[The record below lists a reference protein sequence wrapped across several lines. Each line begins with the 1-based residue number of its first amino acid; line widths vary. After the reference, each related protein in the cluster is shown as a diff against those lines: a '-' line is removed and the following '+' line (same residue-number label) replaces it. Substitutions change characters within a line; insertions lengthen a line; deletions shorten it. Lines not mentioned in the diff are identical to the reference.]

1 MISETIKMKESLEN
15 LVETFSKLSEDI
27 KKLEN
32 KLKEIQQTIVLLRS
46 KEQQL
51 NLAIQKLLDDRIKEL
66 PDFNKYARDEEEKDR
81 YCNEQQDLFNESR
94 SA

>member
-1 MISETIKMKESLEN
+1 MKESLEQVTKIS
-15 LVETFSKLSEDI
+15 LEIS
-27 KKLEN
+27 KKLG
-32 KLKEIQQTIVLLRS
+32 EIEQAIVLLRS

-66 PDFNKYARDEEEKDR
+66 QEFNKYAKEEEEKDR

>member
-1 MISETIKMKESLEN
+1 MISDTIRMKESLEKVTN
-15 LVETFSKLSEDI
+15 ISLEIS
-27 KKLEN
+27 KKLG
-32 KLKEIQQTIVLLRS
+32 EIEQAIVLLRS

-66 PDFNKYARDEEEKDR
+66 QEFNKYARDEEEKDR
-81 YCNEQQDLFNESR
+81 YCNEQQDLFNESK

>member
-1 MISETIKMKESLEN
+1 MISETITMKESLEKVTN
-15 LVETFSKLSEDI
+15 ISLEIS
-27 KKLEN
+27 KKLG
-32 KLKEIQQTIVLLRS
+32 EIEQAIVLLRS

-66 PDFNKYARDEEEKDR
+66 QEFNKYARDEEEKDR
-81 YCNEQQDLFNESR
+81 YCNEQQDLLNESR

>member
-1 MISETIKMKESLEN
+1 MISETITIKESLEKVTN
-15 LVETFSKLSEDI
+15 ISLEIS
-27 KKLEN
+27 KKLG
-32 KLKEIQQTIVLLRS
+32 EIEQAIVLLRS

-66 PDFNKYARDEEEKDR
+66 QEFNKYARDEEEKDR

>member
-1 MISETIKMKESLEN
+1 MISETITIKESLEKVTN
-15 LVETFSKLSEDI
+15 LSLEIS
-27 KKLEN
+27 KKLG
-32 KLKEIQQTIVLLRS
+32 EIEQAIVLLRS

-66 PDFNKYARDEEEKDR
+66 QDFNKYARDEEEKDR

>member
-1 MISETIKMKESLEN
+1 MISETITMKESLERVTKIS
-15 LVETFSKLSEDI
+15 LEIS
-27 KKLEN
+27 KKLG
-32 KLKEIQQTIVLLRS
+32 EIEQAIVLLRS

-66 PDFNKYARDEEEKDR
+66 QEFNKYARDEEEKDR

>member
-1 MISETIKMKESLEN
+1 MKESLEKVTN
-15 LVETFSKLSEDI
+15 ISLEI
-27 KKLEN
+27 YKKLG
-32 KLKEIQQTIVLLRS
+32 EIEQAIVLLRS

-66 PDFNKYARDEEEKDR
+66 QEFNKYARDEEEKDR
-81 YCNEQQDLFNESR
+81 YCNEQQDLLNESR

>member
-1 MISETIKMKESLEN
+1 MYVGIS
-15 LVETFSKLSEDI
+15 
-27 KKLEN
+27 KKLG
-32 KLKEIQQTIVLLRS
+32 EIEQAIVLLRS

-66 PDFNKYARDEEEKDR
+66 QEFNKYARDEEEKDR

>member
-1 MISETIKMKESLEN
+1 MISETITIKESLEKVTN
-15 LVETFSKLSEDI
+15 LSLEISEKLG
-27 KKLEN
+27 
-32 KLKEIQQTIVLLRS
+32 EIEQAIVLLRS

-66 PDFNKYARDEEEKDR
+66 QEFNKYARDEEEKDR
-81 YCNEQQDLFNESR
+81 YCNEQQDLLNESR

>member
-1 MISETIKMKESLEN
+1 MISDTIRMKESLEKVTN
-15 LVETFSKLSEDI
+15 ISLEIS
-27 KKLEN
+27 KKLG
-32 KLKEIQQTIVLLRS
+32 EIEQAIVLLRS

-66 PDFNKYARDEEEKDR
+66 QEFNKYARDEEEKDR

>member
-1 MISETIKMKESLEN
+1 MISDTIRMKESLEKVTN
-15 LVETFSKLSEDI
+15 ISLEIS
-27 KKLEN
+27 KKLG
-32 KLKEIQQTIVLLRS
+32 EIEQAIVLLRS

-66 PDFNKYARDEEEKDR
+66 QEFNKYAKDEEEKDR

>member
-1 MISETIKMKESLEN
+1 MIAETITMKESLEQVTKIS
-15 LVETFSKLSEDI
+15 LEIS
-27 KKLEN
+27 KKLE
-32 KLKEIQQTIVLLRS
+32 EIEQAIVLLRS

-66 PDFNKYARDEEEKDR
+66 QEFNKYAKEEEEKDR

>member
-1 MISETIKMKESLEN
+1 MISDTIKMKETLEQLTKISLEI
-15 LVETFSKLSEDI
+15 S
-27 KKLEN
+27 N
-32 KLKEIQQTIVLLRS
+32 KLGEIEQSIVLLRS

-51 NLAIQKLLDDRIKEL
+51 NLTIQKLLDERIKEL
-66 PDFNKYARDEEEKDR
+66 QEFNKYAKDEEEKDR

>member
-1 MISETIKMKESLEN
+1 LISDTIRMKESLEKVTN
-15 LVETFSKLSEDI
+15 ISLEIS
-27 KKLEN
+27 KKLG
-32 KLKEIQQTIVLLRS
+32 EIEQAIVLLRS

-66 PDFNKYARDEEEKDR
+66 QEFNKYARDEEEKDR
-81 YCNEQQDLFNESR
+81 YCNEQQDLFNESK

>member
-1 MISETIKMKESLEN
+1 MISETITMKESLEKVTN
-15 LVETFSKLSEDI
+15 ISLEIS
-27 KKLEN
+27 KKLGDIE
-32 KLKEIQQTIVLLRS
+32 QAIVLLRS

-66 PDFNKYARDEEEKDR
+66 QEFNKYARDEEEKDR
-81 YCNEQQDLFNESR
+81 YCNQQQDLLNESR

>member
-1 MISETIKMKESLEN
+1 MISETITIKESLEKVTN
-15 LVETFSKLSEDI
+15 LSLEISEKLG
-27 KKLEN
+27 
-32 KLKEIQQTIVLLRS
+32 EIEQAIVLLRS

-66 PDFNKYARDEEEKDR
+66 QEFNKYARDEEEKER
-81 YCNEQQDLFNESR
+81 YCNEQQDLLNESR

>member
-1 MISETIKMKESLEN
+1 MISETIRMKESLEKVTN
-15 LVETFSKLSEDI
+15 ISLEIS
-27 KKLEN
+27 KKLG
-32 KLKEIQQTIVLLRS
+32 EIEQAIVLLRS

-66 PDFNKYARDEEEKDR
+66 QEFNKYARDEEEKDR
-81 YCNEQQDLFNESR
+81 YCNEQQDLLNESR

>member
-1 MISETIKMKESLEN
+1 MISETITMKESLEKVTN
-15 LVETFSKLSEDI
+15 ISLEIS
-27 KKLEN
+27 KKLG
-32 KLKEIQQTIVLLRS
+32 EIEQAIVLLRS

-66 PDFNKYARDEEEKDR
+66 QEFNKYARDEEEKDR
-81 YCNEQQDLFNESR
+81 YCNEQQDLFNESK

>member
-1 MISETIKMKESLEN
+1 MISETITMKESLEKVTN
-15 LVETFSKLSEDI
+15 ISLEIS
-27 KKLEN
+27 KKLG
-32 KLKEIQQTIVLLRS
+32 EIEEAIVLLRS

-66 PDFNKYARDEEEKDR
+66 QEFNKYARDEEEKDR
-81 YCNEQQDLFNESR
+81 YCNEQQDLLNESR

>member
-1 MISETIKMKESLEN
+1 MISETITMKESLEKVTN
-15 LVETFSKLSEDI
+15 ISLEIS
-27 KKLEN
+27 KKLGDIE
-32 KLKEIQQTIVLLRS
+32 QAIVLLRR

-66 PDFNKYARDEEEKDR
+66 QEFNKYARDEEEKDR

>member
-1 MISETIKMKESLEN
+1 MISETITIKESLEKVTN
-15 LVETFSKLSEDI
+15 LSLEIS
-27 KKLEN
+27 KKLG
-32 KLKEIQQTIVLLRS
+32 EIEQAIVLLRS

-66 PDFNKYARDEEEKDR
+66 QEFNKYARDEEDKDR
-81 YCNEQQDLFNESR
+81 YCNEQQDLLNESR

>member
-1 MISETIKMKESLEN
+1 MISETITMKESLEKVTN
-15 LVETFSKLSEDI
+15 ISLEIS
-27 KKLEN
+27 KKLG
-32 KLKEIQQTIVLLRS
+32 EIEQAIVLLRS

-66 PDFNKYARDEEEKDR
+66 QEFNKYAKDEEDKDR
-81 YCNEQQDLFNESR
+81 YCNEQQDLLNESR

>member
-1 MISETIKMKESLEN
+1 MIAETITMKESLEQVTKIS
-15 LVETFSKLSEDI
+15 LEIS
-27 KKLEN
+27 KKLG
-32 KLKEIQQTIVLLRS
+32 EIEQAIVLLRS

-66 PDFNKYARDEEEKDR
+66 QEFNKYAKEEEEKDR

>member
-1 MISETIKMKESLEN
+1 MISETITMKESLEKVTN
-15 LVETFSKLSEDI
+15 ISLEIS
-27 KKLEN
+27 KKLGDIE
-32 KLKEIQQTIVLLRS
+32 QAIVLLRS

-66 PDFNKYARDEEEKDR
+66 QEFNKYARDEEEKDR

>member
-1 MISETIKMKESLEN
+1 MISETITIKESLEKVTN
-15 LVETFSKLSEDI
+15 LSLEIS
-27 KKLEN
+27 KKLG
-32 KLKEIQQTIVLLRS
+32 EIEQAIVLLRS

-66 PDFNKYARDEEEKDR
+66 QEFNKYARDEEEKDR
-81 YCNEQQDLFNESR
+81 YWNEQQDLLNESR

>member
-1 MISETIKMKESLEN
+1 LISETIKMKESLEKVTN
-15 LVETFSKLSEDI
+15 ISLEIS
-27 KKLEN
+27 KKLG
-32 KLKEIQQTIVLLRS
+32 EIEQAIVLLRS

-66 PDFNKYARDEEEKDR
+66 QEFNKYARDEEEKDR

>member
-1 MISETIKMKESLEN
+1 MISETITMKESLEKVTN
-15 LVETFSKLSEDI
+15 ISLEIS
-27 KKLEN
+27 KKLG
-32 KLKEIQQTIVLLRS
+32 EIEQAIVLLRS

-51 NLAIQKLLDDRIKEL
+51 NLAIQKLLDDRIREL
-66 PDFNKYARDEEEKDR
+66 QEFNKYARDEEEKDR

>member
-1 MISETIKMKESLEN
+1 MISETIKMKESLEKVTN
-15 LVETFSKLSEDI
+15 ISLEIS
-27 KKLEN
+27 KKLG
-32 KLKEIQQTIVLLRS
+32 EIEQAIVLLRS

-66 PDFNKYARDEEEKDR
+66 QEFNKYARDEEEKDR

>member
-1 MISETIKMKESLEN
+1 MKESLEKVTN
-15 LVETFSKLSEDI
+15 ISLEIS
-27 KKLEN
+27 KKLG
-32 KLKEIQQTIVLLRS
+32 EIEQAIVLLRS

-66 PDFNKYARDEEEKDR
+66 QEFNKYARDEEEKDR

>member
-1 MISETIKMKESLEN
+1 MISETITMKESLEKVTN
-15 LVETFSKLSEDI
+15 ISLEIS
-27 KKLEN
+27 KKLE
-32 KLKEIQQTIVLLRS
+32 EIEQAIVLLRS

-66 PDFNKYARDEEEKDR
+66 QEFNKYARDEEEKDR

>member
-1 MISETIKMKESLEN
+1 MISETITIKESLEKVTN
-15 LVETFSKLSEDI
+15 LSLEIS
-27 KKLEN
+27 KKLG
-32 KLKEIQQTIVLLRS
+32 EIEQAIVVLRS

-51 NLAIQKLLDDRIKEL
+51 NLAIQKLLDDKIKEL
-66 PDFNKYARDEEEKDR
+66 QKFNKYARDEEEKDR

>member
-1 MISETIKMKESLEN
+1 MKESLEKVTN
-15 LVETFSKLSEDI
+15 ISLEIS
-27 KKLEN
+27 KKLG
-32 KLKEIQQTIVLLRS
+32 EIEQAIVLLRS

-66 PDFNKYARDEEEKDR
+66 QEFNKYARDEEEKDR
-81 YCNEQQDLFNESR
+81 YCNEQQDLLNESR

>member
-1 MISETIKMKESLEN
+1 MISETITIKESLEKVTN
-15 LVETFSKLSEDI
+15 LSLEIS
-27 KKLEN
+27 KKLG
-32 KLKEIQQTIVLLRS
+32 EIEQAIVLLRS

-51 NLAIQKLLDDRIKEL
+51 NLAIQKLLDDKIKEL
-66 PDFNKYARDEEEKDR
+66 QKFNKYARDEEEKDR

>member
-1 MISETIKMKESLEN
+1 MISETITIKESLEKVTN
-15 LVETFSKLSEDI
+15 LSLEIS
-27 KKLEN
+27 KKLG
-32 KLKEIQQTIVLLRS
+32 EIEQAIVLLRS

-66 PDFNKYARDEEEKDR
+66 QEFNKYARDEEEKDR
-81 YCNEQQDLFNESR
+81 YCNEQQDLLNESR

>member
-1 MISETIKMKESLEN
+1 LISDTIKMKETLEQLTKISLEIS
-15 LVETFSKLSEDI
+15 SKLG
-27 KKLEN
+27 
-32 KLKEIQQTIVLLRS
+32 EIEQSIVLLRS

-51 NLAIQKLLDDRIKEL
+51 NLTIQKLLDERIKEL
-66 PDFNKYARDEEEKDR
+66 QEFNNYAKEEEEKDR